1 MTDKK
6 FNIQTLNNIAK
17 AGLERYPADGYE
29 VGEDVENPD
38 ALMLRSAKIHDMEI
52 PDSLLAVGRAG
63 AGVNNIPVDRMSDRG
78 IPVFNAPGANANAV
92 KELVVAGM
100 LLAARHI
107 CDAWHYVRELEG
119 DEQELTA
126 AVESGK
132 KRYRGFELP
141 GRSLGVVGLGAIGV
155 KVANAARSLGMKV
168 QGVDPHITVEGAWE
182 LSADVAEAASLEDLY
197 RESEFISFH
206 VPLNDGTRGLLN
218 DETLEQLRPGC
229 VVMNFSRAGIVD
241 EAAII
246 RALDAGRVAAYVTD
260 FPSGELKRHPNV
272 ICLPHLGASTQEAEE
287 NCAVMV
293 ADQLRDYLENGN
305 IRNAV
310 NFPRLRMK
318 RGGEQRLCVANYNR
332 PDMIGQLSHALGQA
346 GINIVHM
353 RNESQGDVAYNL
365 IDVEPRLSDD
375 TLKAIEA
382 IEGVLR
388 VRVLD

>member
-6 FNIQTLNNIAK
+6 FNIQTLNNIAR
-17 AGLERYPADGYE
+17 AGLERFSADGYE
-29 VGEDVENPD
+29 VGDDVENPD

-52 PDSLLAVGRAG
+52 PDSLLVVGRAG

-119 DEQELTA
+119 DEQELTT

-132 KRYRGFELP
+132 KRYRGIELP

-182 LSADVAEAASLEDLY
+182 LSAEVAEAASLEDLF
-197 RESEFISFH
+197 RESDFISFH

-246 RALDAGRVAAYVTD
+246 RALDAGSVAAYVTD
-260 FPSGELKRHPNV
+260 FPSGALKRHPNV

-310 NFPRLRMK
+310 NFPRLRMR
-318 RGGEQRLCVANYNR
+318 RGGKQRLCVANYNR
-332 PDMIGQLSHALGQA
+332 PDMIGQLSHALGRA

-365 IDVEPRLSDD
+365 IDVEPRVSAD

-388 VRVLD
+388 VRALD

>member
-6 FNIQTLNNIAK
+6 FKIQTLNNIAR

-29 VGEDVENPD
+29 VGDDVENPD

-107 CDAWHYVRELEG
+107 CDAWHYVRGLEG
-119 DEQELTA
+119 DEQELTT

-182 LSADVAEAASLEDLY
+182 LSADVSEAASLEDLF

-206 VPLNDGTRGLLN
+206 VPLNDGTRSLLN
-218 DETLEQLRPGC
+218 DESLEQLRPGC

-260 FPSGELKRHPNV
+260 FPSGALKRHPNV

-310 NFPRLRMK
+310 NFPRLRMR

-365 IDVEPRLSDD
+365 IDVEPRVSAD

-382 IEGVLR
+382 IDGVLR
-388 VRVLD
+388 VRALD

>member
-6 FNIQTLNNIAK
+6 FNILTLNNIAR

-29 VGEDVENPD
+29 VGDDVENPD

-107 CDAWHYVRELEG
+107 CDAWHYVRGLEG
-119 DEQELTA
+119 DEQELTT

-182 LSADVAEAASLEDLY
+182 LSADVAEAASLEDLF

-260 FPSGELKRHPNV
+260 FPSGALKRHPNV

-332 PDMIGQLSHALGQA
+332 PDMIGQLSHALGRA

-365 IDVEPRLSDD
+365 IDVEPRVSAD

-382 IEGVLR
+382 IDGVLR
-388 VRVLD
+388 VRALD

>member
-6 FNIQTLNNIAK
+6 FNIQILNNIAS
-17 AGLERYPADGYE
+17 AGLERYPADGYT
-29 VGEDVENPD
+29 VGEDVDNPD

-63 AGVNNIPVDRMSDRG
+63 AGVNNIPVDRMTDRG

-92 KELVVAGM
+92 KELVLAGM
-100 LLAARHI
+100 FLAARHI
-107 CDAWHYVRELEG
+107 CDAWQYVRELEG
-119 DEQELTA
+119 DEEELTA

-155 KVANAARSLGMKV
+155 QVANAARALGMKV
-168 QGVDPHITVEGAWE
+168 QGVDPHITVEGAWA
-182 LSADVAEAASLEDLY
+182 LSADVKEAASLEDLY
-197 RESEFISFH
+197 REAEFISFH

-218 DETLEQLRPGC
+218 DETIRQLRPGC

-241 EAAII
+241 EEAII
-246 RALDAGRVAAYVTD
+246 RALDEGQVAAYVTD
-260 FPSGELKRHPNV
+260 FPSGALKRHPHV

-293 ADQLRDYLENGN
+293 ADQLCDYLENGN

-310 NFPRLRMK
+310 NFPRLRMR
-318 RGGEQRLCVANYNR
+318 RGGVQRLCVANRNR

-365 IDVEPRLSDD
+365 IDVEPKVSDD
-375 TLKAIEA
+375 TLKAIKA

-388 VRVLD
+388 VRALD

>member
-17 AGLERYPADGYE
+17 VGLERFPDEAYRIGEE
-29 VGEDVENPD
+29 VGEPD
-38 ALMLRSAKIHDMEI
+38 ALMLRSANIHDMDI
-52 PDSLLAVGRAG
+52 PESLLAVGRAG
-63 AGVNNIPVDRMSDRG
+63 AGVNNIPVDRMSNRG

-92 KELVVAGM
+92 KELVLAGM
-100 LLAARHI
+100 FLAARHI
-107 CDAWHYVRELEG
+107 CDAWQYVRDLEG
-119 DEQELTA
+119 DEQEMTA

-155 KVANAARSLGMKV
+155 QVANAARSLGMKV
-168 QGVDPHITVEGAWE
+168 QGVDPHITVEGAWQ
-182 LSADVAEAASLEDLY
+182 LSSEVREAASLEDLY
-197 RESEFISFH
+197 REAEFISFH

-218 DETLEQLRPGC
+218 DQTIEQLRPGC

-246 RALDAGRVAAYVTD
+246 RALDAGRVGAYVTD
-260 FPSGELKRHPNV
+260 FPSRALQRHPHV

-287 NCAVMV
+287 NCARMV

-305 IRNAV
+305 IKNAV
-310 NFPRLRMK
+310 NFPRMRMK
-318 RGGEQRLCVANYNR
+318 RGGAQRLCVANRNR
-332 PDMIGQLSHALGQA
+332 PDMIGQLSHALGRA

-365 IDVEPRLSDD
+365 IDVEPKVSDD

-388 VRVLD
+388 VRALD

>member
-1 MTDKK
+1 MTDKPYRIK
-6 FNIQTLNNIAK
+6 TLNNIAK
-17 AGLERYPADGYE
+17 VGLERFPEGDYQVGDE
-29 VGEDVENPD
+29 VESPD
-38 ALMLRSAKIHDMEI
+38 ALILRSAKIHDMEI
-52 PDSLLAVGRAG
+52 PGSLLAVGRAG

-92 KELVVAGM
+92 KELVLAGM

-107 CDAWHYVRELEG
+107 CDAWQYVRDLEG
-119 DEQELTA
+119 TDKELNE
-126 AVESGK
+126 AVETGK

-155 KVANAARSLGMKV
+155 KVANAARSLGMTV
-168 QGVDPHITVEGAWE
+168 QGFDPHITVEGAWQ
-182 LSADVAEAASLEDLY
+182 LSSDVREAASLADLY

-206 VPLNDGTRGLLN
+206 VPLNDNTRGLLGEEALN
-218 DETLEQLRPGC
+218 ELRPGC

-241 EAAII
+241 EEAIL
-246 RALDAGRVAAYVTD
+246 RALDEGRVAAYVTD
-260 FPSGELKRHPNV
+260 FPSRALQRHPHV
-272 ICLPHLGASTQEAEE
+272 ISLPHLGASTQEAEE
-287 NCAVMV
+287 NCAMMV

-305 IRNAV
+305 IKNAV

-318 RGGEQRLCVANYNR
+318 RGGVQRLCVANRNR
-332 PDMIGQLSHALGQA
+332 PDMIGQLSHALGRA

-365 IDVEPRLSDD
+365 IDVEPKVSDD
-375 TLKAIEA
+375 TLKTIEA

-388 VRVLD
+388 VRALD

>member
-1 MTDKK
+1 MTDTK
-6 FNIQTLNNIAK
+6 FKIQTLNNIAK
-17 AGLERYPADGYE
+17 VGLERFPDNAYQVGEE
-29 VGEDVENPD
+29 VGEPD
-38 ALMLRSAKIHDMEI
+38 ALMLRSANIHDLDI
-52 PDSLLAVGRAG
+52 PETLLAVGRAG

-92 KELVVAGM
+92 KELVLAGM
-100 LLAARHI
+100 FLAARHI
-107 CDAWHYVRELEG
+107 CDAWQYVRDLEG
-119 DEQELTA
+119 DEQEMTE

-155 KVANAARSLGMKV
+155 QVANAARSLGMKV
-168 QGVDPHITVEGAWE
+168 QGVDPHITVEGAWQ
-182 LSADVAEAASLEDLY
+182 LSSEVREAASLEDLY
-197 RESEFISFH
+197 REAEFISFH

-218 DETLEQLRPGC
+218 DETIEQLRPGC

-246 RALDAGRVAAYVTD
+246 RALDAGRVGAYVTD
-260 FPSGELKRHPNV
+260 FPSRALQRHPHV

-287 NCAVMV
+287 NCAKMV

-305 IRNAV
+305 IKNAV
-310 NFPRLRMK
+310 NFPRMRMK
-318 RGGEQRLCVANYNR
+318 RGGAQRLCVANRNR
-332 PDMIGQLSHALGQA
+332 PDMIGQLSHALGRA

-365 IDVEPRLSDD
+365 IDVEPKASSD

-388 VRVLD
+388 VRALD